1 MKINKNEA
9 ILNENLK
16 KLTFL
21 CLKSQ
26 KVLEITVIKS
36 MIKYKLA
43 TTFQNAER
51 RIIECSGADNRNWLH
66 LY

>member
-1 MKINKNEA
+1 MKLIKNEA

-51 RIIECSGADNRNWLH
+51 RIFECSGADNRNC
-66 LY
+66 